1 MEEKQLLMQIRDVLI
16 QIDQSLDDK
25 WRQLETW
32 KQESQ
37 TLFESKWKQLE
48 TWKQESETL
57 VESKWKPFEK
67 WMSILTEARS
77 DLKEIRDRI
86 VLFVKL

>member
-1 MEEKQLLMQIRDVLI
+1 MEEKRLLMEIRDVLI
-16 QIDQSLDDK
+16 QIDKSLDD
-25 WRQLETW
+25 
-32 KQESQ
+32 
-37 TLFESKWKQLE
+37 KWKQLE
-48 TWKQESETL
+48 TWKHEAETLFESRWKQLEAWKDESEML

>member
-1 MEEKQLLMQIRDVLI
+1 MEEKQLLMQIRDALI
-16 QIDQSLDDK
+16 QIDKSLDDK
-25 WRQLETW
+25 WKQLETW
-32 KQESQ
+32 KLESEMSV
-37 TLFESKWKQLE
+37 ESKWKQLE
-48 TWKQESETL
+48 TWKHESEML

-67 WMSILTEARS
+67 WMSMLTEARS